1 MRLTSVVPIFTVVLL
16 VFPAWAEDVPIPRP
30 RPLEADRQL
39 PLSIQI
45 NPVEIEAAKK
55 ICEDFFKADVAVA
68 STEAPM
74 AWDNGCTAAAPVR
87 VTAFKLSGGKIVEL
101 RPAGILRCLTALT
114 IAKWVRED
122 LTPAAEKL
130 GTTIDRIDVAASFG
144 CRSRN
149 NVFGAV
155 LSEHSKANAFDIRS
169 LHFADGREVII
180 ENGIGPQEFLSTMRK
195 SACDRFTTVLGPGS
209 DKWHEFHLHVDLAE
223 RQNNYKMCQ
232 WILPKPANLTS
243 QYEQGSKKE

>member
-1 MRLTSVVPIFTVVLL
+1 MRLTAVLPAFTAVLL
-16 VFPAWAEDVPIPRP
+16 AISAWAEVAPLPRP
-30 RPLEADRQL
+30 RLPETDKQL
-39 PLSIQI
+39 PLSIELD
-45 NPVEIEAAKK
+45 PIEVQAAKK
-55 ICEDFFKADVAVA
+55 ICEDLFKANVAIA
-68 STEAPM
+68 TPEEPI

-87 VTAFKLSGGKIVEL
+87 VTAFKLPSGKIVDL
-101 RPAGILRCLTALT
+101 RPAGILRCPMALT

-130 GTTIDRIDVAASFG
+130 GTTIERIDVAASFG

-155 LSEHSKANAFDIRS
+155 LSEHGKANAFDIRS
-169 LHFADGREVII
+169 LHFVDGREVII
-180 ENGIGPQEFLSTMRK
+180 ENGIGSQEFLSTMRK

-223 RQNNYKMCQ
+223 RQSNYKMCQ
-232 WILPKPANLTS
+232 WILPTPENLTS
-243 QYEQGSKKE
+243 HYEQGSKKD